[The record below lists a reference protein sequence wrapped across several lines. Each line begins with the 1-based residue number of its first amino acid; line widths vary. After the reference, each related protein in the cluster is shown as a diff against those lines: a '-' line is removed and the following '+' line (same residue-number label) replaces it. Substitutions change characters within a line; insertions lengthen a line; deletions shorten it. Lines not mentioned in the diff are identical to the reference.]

1 MSVFSFDIKNRFV
14 LSNLTD
20 EYSIMCSEFGKM
32 IDTYH
37 IKPEIYSDMFWDYLI
52 INYDIGSNNILS
64 RVELEVDEKNRT
76 HKKYKYVVRCDI
88 GKNDFIIISFYDEK
102 KAYEDSDYRGYVS
115 EDDKRDKVTDI
126 IIYYNSDIIKTQLL
140 EDSIVNKILD
150 LVYVPTMKNQFF
162 IISSTP
168 QGYGLKSSYVRDM
181 DIDLELNYGKK
192 FVEIHD
198 KIYDNL
204 YNKKNGLFLFHG
216 DSGTGKTTYIR
227 KLISMLSE
235 KKTIIYIP
243 SYMMGSIADPE
254 LISFISNFTKTIL
267 LLEDAENVLTKHAE
281 ERTQAVAN
289 ILNMT
294 DGLLNDSLELQIIAT
309 FNVESKSIDPALTRA
324 GRLVVNQKFKALSV
338 PDANR
343 LSKHIN
349 SNRVFDKPVT
359 LAEIYEGNNQIV
371 VDTLEEKPK
380 IGFKL
385 NN

>member
-1 MSVFSFDIKNRFV
+1 MGIFSYSVKEKIVMN
-14 LSNLTD
+14 NLTD
-20 EYSIMCSEFGKM
+20 EYSMMCCEFDSVV
-32 IDTYH
+32 DTYH
-37 IKPEIYSDMFWDYLI
+37 IKPEIYSDTFWYYLLNEYKI
-52 INYDIGSNNILS
+52 DDSKILTKT
-64 RVELEVDEKNRT
+64 EIEVDEKNRI
-76 HKKYKYVVRCDI
+76 HKKYKYVVRCEI
-88 GKNDFIIISFYDEK
+88 EHNSFMMMSFYDEK
-102 KAYEDSDYRGYVS
+102 KAFEDSDYRVYVT
-115 EDDKRDKVTDI
+115 EDDKKDKVTDI
-126 IIYYNSDIIKTQLL
+126 IIYYSSDTIKTQYL
-140 EDSIVNKILD
+140 EENIVNKILN

-181 DIDLELNYGKK
+181 DIDLEMNYGKK

-227 KLISMLSE
+227 KLISLLSE

-243 SYMMGSIADPE
+243 SYMMSSIADPE

-294 DGLLNDSLELQIIAT
+294 DGLLNDSLEIQIIAT

-324 GRLVVNQKFKALSV
+324 GRLIANQKFKALSV
-338 PDANR
+338 TDANI
-343 LSKHIN
+343 LSKHIK
-349 SNRVFDKPVT
+349 SDKVFDKPVT
-359 LAEIYEGNNQIV
+359 LAEIYEGSNQIIDNV
-371 VDTLEEKPK
+371 LEEKPK
-380 IGFKL
+380 IGFKI
-385 NN
+385 N